1 MTFRPIL
8 DEEFSA
14 LAPRNGGVQRQAV
27 APSRKEATPK
37 IRAAPRN
44 RQGYFGVQSH
54 PAATG
59 RCTRLERKR
68 QAVAVAGPVHVT
80 IIDS

>member
-1 MTFRPIL
+1 M
-8 DEEFSA
+8 
-14 LAPRNGGVQRQAV
+14 QRQAV

-37 IRAAPRN
+37 IRAAGRN

-54 PAATG
+54 PTATG
-59 RCTRLERKR
+59 RRTRLERKR

-80 IIDS
+80 IIDSLISEYNVTVRVHLLLV